1 MLRDTLLFAPL
12 SDVGV
17 KLLVKF
23 FLRLTSNSFFLT
35 ETKNKLYDVEL
46 AIKDQ
51 LFVYLCRDKGDE
63 GYW

>member
-1 MLRDTLLFAPL
+1 M
-12 SDVGV
+12 

-23 FLRLTSNSFFLT
+23 LLRLASSSFFLT

-51 LFVYLCRDKGDE
+51 LFFYMRRDKGHED
-63 GYW
+63 Y